1 MAKKDASMMARAVAM
16 SRGMH
21 LVLDDEPKILE
32 DTLGRA
38 LADMPDDEPGG
49 INDLMWANKD
59 RVGIRI
65 LPVWRSRVTEDCLQA
80 CVRQGV
86 KQYVMLGAGLDS
98 FAYRRPVSLEHVSV
112 FEIDHP
118 ASQEWKRHRLE
129 ELGVQIPENVH
140 FVPVDFETENLVEKL
155 KGSTFD
161 PTLPTF
167 FSWLGVIPY
176 LTRQATQETLR
187 ALLTT
192 LVGYCEITLDF
203 VVPVETLSGV
213 DRELI
218 EGIMQAAEWLGEP
231 MLRFYLPHE
240 LEATLKAVGFDTV
253 THISPLDWQKQY
265 LDNRTD
271 HLRLLTGVHMMLAS
285 RGKLSSV

>member
-1 MAKKDASMMARAVAM
+1 MTKKGASMMARAVAM
-16 SRGMH
+16 ARGMH

-32 DTLGRA
+32 DTLGQA
-38 LADMPDDEPGG
+38 LAAMPDDEPGG
-49 INDLMWANKD
+49 INDPMWTNRD

-65 LPVWRSRVTEDCLQA
+65 VPVWRGRVTEDCLQA

-118 ASQEWKRHRLE
+118 ASQEWKRHKLE
-129 ELGVQIPENVH
+129 ELGVKVPENVH

-155 KGSTFD
+155 KQSTFD
-161 PTLPTF
+161 PALPTF

-176 LTRQATQETLR
+176 LTKQATQETLQ
-187 ALLTT
+187 ALLAT
-192 LVGYCEITLDF
+192 VSGYCEIALDF
-203 VVPVETLSGV
+203 FVPVETLSGI
-213 DRELI
+213 DRALI
-218 EGIMQAAEWLGEP
+218 ESIMQAAEDLGEP
-231 MLRFYLPHE
+231 MLAFYAPDE

-253 THISPLDWQKQY
+253 AHMSPVDGQKQF

-271 HLRLLTGVHMMLAS
+271 NLRLLTGVHMMLAS
-285 RGKLSSV
+285 RGKLASV